1 MIYWN
6 IRCWRMT
13 CKGKERSDTG
23 KNPVSLRSSF
33 YFVSFKSSSAVVPNS
48 LASAIRFVVLGSD
61 APVSLN

>member
-1 MIYWN
+1 
-6 IRCWRMT
+6 MT
-13 CKGKERSDTG
+13 CKGKERGDTG